1 MIVYIKIIIN
11 FNNEIED
18 KGKFFFFRKKNF
30 SGIFFKVN
38 LLICVFEIDY
48 LGFFLNLNILIF
60 M

>member
-1 MIVYIKIIIN
+1 MKWKIK
-11 FNNEIED
+11 EI
-18 KGKFFFFRKKNF
+18 FFFLEKNF
-30 SGIFFKVN
+30 IERFFKVN